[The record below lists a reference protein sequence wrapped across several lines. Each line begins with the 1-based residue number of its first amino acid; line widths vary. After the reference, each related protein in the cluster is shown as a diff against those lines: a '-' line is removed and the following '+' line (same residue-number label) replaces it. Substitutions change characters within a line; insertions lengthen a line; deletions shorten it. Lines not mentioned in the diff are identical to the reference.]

1 MTSNLTLV
9 TGGAGFLG
17 RHVVDCLLARGCP
30 VRVLDRQPDDRQ
42 SGAEWALGSVT
53 DERIVASACNGVSRI
68 IHLAAIPH
76 LWSPDMRD
84 FTRINHTGT
93 QILLSAAKAQ
103 GVSAFV
109 HVSSLTTRIAG
120 EAGGAPRTVTEADLP
135 DVDDMLGAYPRSKWL
150 AEQAA
155 RQAYDDGLPV
165 RIAIPTMPLG
175 PGDFGLTPPSQMV
188 LDFVSGR
195 TPAYLESW
203 MNIADVRDMAASIV
217 AMLDMDVPRHG
228 LFVGGE
234 NLLLSD
240 LLHRLEAAS
249 GIAMPGSKVPGF
261 VAQAFAYADEFVA
274 TRLTGKP
281 PKAPLTGVKLA
292 RRPIQFDMQAARKVL
307 PSPRHSL
314 DDTLS
319 DLLNWFETEGLW
331 SGRTSGQN

>member
-1 MTSNLTLV
+1 MTANLTLV

-17 RHVVDCLLARGCP
+17 RQVVDCLLASGCR
-30 VRVLDRQPDDRQ
+30 VRVLDTQPDDMQ
-42 SGAEWALGSVT
+42 SGAEWVPGSVT
-53 DERIVASACNGVSRI
+53 DEQTVASACDGVARI

-76 LWSPDMRD
+76 LWLPDMRD
-84 FTRINHTGT
+84 FARVNHTGT
-93 QILLSAAKAQ
+93 QVMLDAAKAQ
-103 GVSAFV
+103 GVLAFV
-109 HVSSLTTRIAG
+109 HVSSLTTRVSG
-120 EAGGAPRTVTEADLP
+120 PSGGAPRTVTEADLP
-135 DVDDMLGAYPRSKWL
+135 GVDDMLGAYPRSKWL

-155 RQAYDDGLPV
+155 RQAHDDGLPV

-175 PGDFGLTPPSQMV
+175 PGDYGLTPPSRMV

-195 TPAYLESW
+195 TPAYLETW
-203 MNIADVRDMAASIV
+203 MNIADARDMAASIV

-240 LLHRLEAAS
+240 LLHRLEAVS
-249 GIAMPGSKVPGF
+249 GVAMPRSKVPGF
-261 VAQAFAYADEFVA
+261 VAQAFAYADEWAA

-292 RRPIQFDMQAARKVL
+292 RRPIQFDMQAARKGL
-307 PSPRHSL
+307 PSPRYSL
-314 DDTLS
+314 DDTLR

-331 SGRTSGQN
+331 SGRRS

>member
-17 RHVVDCLLARGCP
+17 RHVVDCLIADGCQ
-30 VRVLDRQPDDRQ
+30 VRVLDTQPGDQKPTVDWVQ
-42 SGAEWALGSVT
+42 GSVT
-53 DERIVASACNGVSRI
+53 DEGTVASACAGVTRI

-84 FTRINHTGT
+84 FARVNHTGT
-93 QILLSAAKAQ
+93 QVMLDAARSL

-109 HVSSLTTRIAG
+109 HVSSLTTRVAG
-120 EAGGAPRTVTEADLP
+120 AVGGTPRTVCETDIP
-135 DVDDMLGAYPRSKWL
+135 DVGEMLGAYPRSKWM
-150 AEQAA
+150 AEDAG
-155 RQAYDDGLPV
+155 RQAHDDGLPV

-175 PGDFGLTPPSQMV
+175 PGDVGLTPPSRMV

-195 TPAYLESW
+195 TPAYLETW
-203 MNIADVRDMAASIV
+203 MNIADARDMAASIV
-217 AMLDMDVPRHG
+217 AMLDADVPRSG

-234 NLLLSD
+234 NIQLSHLLA
-240 LLHRLEAAS
+240 RLEALS
-249 GIAMPGSKVPGF
+249 GVAMPKSKVPGS

-292 RRPIQFDMQAARKVL
+292 RRPIQFDMQAARDVL
-307 PSPRHSL
+307 PAPRYSL
-314 DDTLS
+314 DDTLG

-331 SGRTSGQN
+331 RRTKS

>member
-1 MTSNLTLV
+1 MTANLTLV

-17 RHVVDCLLARGCP
+17 RHVVDCLLAIGCS

-42 SGAEWALGSVT
+42 SGAEWVLGSVT
-53 DERIVASACNGVSRI
+53 DEQTVAAACTGVSRI

-84 FTRINHTGT
+84 FARVNHTGT
-93 QILLSAAKAQ
+93 QMLLDAAKVQ
-103 GVSAFV
+103 NVSAFV
-109 HVSSLTTRIAG
+109 HVSSLTTRVAG
-120 EAGGAPRTVTEADLP
+120 ASGAVPRSVTEADLP
-135 DVDDMLGAYPRSKWL
+135 RVDDMLGAYPRSKWL
-150 AEQAA
+150 AEAAA

-175 PGDFGLTPPSQMV
+175 PGDVGLTPPSRMV

-195 TPAYLESW
+195 TPAYLETW
-203 MNIADVRDMAASIV
+203 MNIADARDMAASIV
-217 AMLDMDVPRHG
+217 AMLDIDVPRHG

-240 LLHRLEAAS
+240 LLHRVEALS
-249 GIAMPGSKVPGF
+249 GVSMPKSTVPGF

-274 TRLTGKP
+274 TRITGKP
-281 PKAPLTGVKLA
+281 PKAPVTGVKLA
-292 RRPIQFDMQAARKVL
+292 RRPIQFDMQAARNVL
-307 PSPRHSL
+307 PSPRFSL
-314 DDTLS
+314 DDTLN

-331 SGRTSGQN
+331 SDRKS

>member
-1 MTSNLTLV
+1 MTANLTLV

-17 RHVVDCLLARGCP
+17 RHVVDCLLAGGCP

-42 SGAEWALGSVT
+42 SGAEWVLGSVT
-53 DERIVASACNGVSRI
+53 DEQTVASACNGVARI

-76 LWSPDMRD
+76 LWSSDMQD
-84 FTRINHTGT
+84 FARVNHTGT
-93 QILLSAAKAQ
+93 QMMLDAAKAQ
-103 GVSAFV
+103 EVSAFV

-120 EAGGAPRTVTEADLP
+120 AGGGVPRTVTEADLP
-135 DVDDMLGAYPRSKWL
+135 DVEDMLGAYPRSKWL
-150 AEQAA
+150 AEAAA

-175 PGDFGLTPPSQMV
+175 PGDIGLTPPSQMV

-195 TPAYLESW
+195 TPAYLETW
-203 MNIADVRDMAASIV
+203 MNIADARDMAASIV
-217 AMLDMDVPRHG
+217 AMLDIDVPRHG
-228 LFVGGE
+228 LFLGGE
-234 NLLLSD
+234 NLQLSD
-240 LLHRLEAAS
+240 LLQRLEAVS
-249 GIAMPGSKVPGF
+249 GVAMPRSKVPGF

-292 RRPIQFDMQAARKVL
+292 RRPIQFDMQAARKFL

-314 DDTLS
+314 DETLS
-319 DLLNWFETEGLW
+319 DLLNWFEAEGLW
-331 SGRTSGQN
+331 SGRKG